1 MNLLCQSAWDKPK
14 FISFP
19 WISLVERNKQTHERL
34 RGQSIKDKQLGLPCL
49 QHSTI
54 HSWHNALFT
63 ADESWVPLTVY
74 MRHFPLLINNTL
86 RHLNSV
92 IWGSN
97 SFSPGREQSTI
108 FWLTLIPTTSDS
120 AANLPGVYW
129 RSRSSDA
136 NRSDANRTISY
147 ANSTDQARKSSLSL
161 GCTLRSYQIEWW
173 TQSANLV
180 EPRPAKN
187 IFDFCYIKL
196 DGV

>member
-1 MNLLCQSAWDKPK
+1 MSPLDSLYAPFPFTHKQYIETPELCHLGQQ
-14 FISFP
+14 
-19 WISLVERNKQTHERL
+19 LVLTWK
-34 RGQSIKDKQLGLPCL
+34 G
-49 QHSTI
+49 TI
-54 HSWHNALFT
+54 HHFL
-63 ADESWVPLTVY
+63 AD
-74 MRHFPLLINNTL
+74 
-86 RHLNSV
+86 
-92 IWGSN
+92 
-97 SFSPGREQSTI
+97 
-108 FWLTLIPTTSDS
+108 TSDS

-147 ANSTDQARKSSLSL
+147 ANSTDQARKTSLSL